1 MRDPYA
7 VLGVSRDA
15 SDEDVKKAYRQLSR
29 KYHPDSNINNPNAEQ
44 AEQKFK
50 EIQEAYDQIQRGDDG
65 TSSTDGYGGYS
76 GFGGFGGFG
85 GYGGN
90 GYGYGQRQSG
100 DSTNIQ
106 AVKNY
111 ISNGYFREA
120 MNVLNTISNQDAE
133 WYYYS
138 AICHAGLGNEA
149 MAVEHAKRATTMD
162 PNNFQYR
169 ELYRKLSSGEDWYQT
184 RGATYGRAVNP
195 GNGLCLT
202 CLAANLCC
210 PLCC

>member
-1 MRDPYA
+1 MINPYE

-15 SDEDVKKAYRQLSR
+15 TEEEIKKAYRSLSR
-29 KYHPDSNINNPNAEQ
+29 KYHPDSNINNPNAKE

-50 EIQEAYDQIQRGDDG
+50 EIQVAYDQIQKGEDPG
-65 TSSTDGYGGYS
+65 QTANGYGDFS

-85 GYGGN
+85 GFT
-90 GYGYGQRQSG
+90 GYGQQRQAQESI
-100 DSTNIQ
+100 NIQ

-111 ISNGYFREA
+111 ISNGYFKEA
-120 MNVLNTISNQDAE
+120 MNVLNTISNQDAQ

-149 MAVEHAKRATTMD
+149 MALEHSKRATMMD

-169 ELYRKLSSGEDWYQT
+169 ELYRKLSTGETWYQS
-184 RGATYGRAVNP
+184 RGTNYGRVVMP
-195 GNGLCLT
+195 GSGLC
-202 CLAANLCC
+202 CSIMAANLCC
-210 PLCC
+210 GMCC

>member
-15 SDEDVKKAYRQLSR
+15 SEDEIKKAYRKLSR
-29 KYHPDSNINNPNAEQ
+29 MYHPDSNINNPNAAQ

-50 EIQEAYDQIQRGDDG
+50 EIQQAYDQIQKGDDG
-65 TSSTDGYGGYS
+65 QTAYGYGGYS

-85 GYGGN
+85 GA
-90 GYGYGQRQSG
+90 GYARRQSQE
-100 DSTNIQ
+100 SINIQ

-111 ISNGYFREA
+111 INNGYFKEA

-138 AICHAGLGNEA
+138 AICHAGLRNEA
-149 MAVEHAKRATTMD
+149 MAIEHAKRATVMD

-169 ELYRKLSSGEDWYQT
+169 EFYRKLTTGEAWYQT
-184 RGATYGRAVNP
+184 RGTTYGRTVSP
-195 GNGLCLT
+195 GNGLCLA

-210 PLCC
+210 PFYC